1 MLLFSLSKE
10 EFEFLKKYIKLSLKW
25 IKNVRERDGRVLFEI
40 SEDNK
45 EDFQDDIISAIIHDG
60 MDNQDTVNDLGIEM
74 YRIHDNLMYS
84 EIGSIYRPE

>member
-10 EFEFLKKYIKLSLKW
+10 EFEFLKKYIKLSLEW

-84 EIGSIYRPE
+84 EIGSIFRPE